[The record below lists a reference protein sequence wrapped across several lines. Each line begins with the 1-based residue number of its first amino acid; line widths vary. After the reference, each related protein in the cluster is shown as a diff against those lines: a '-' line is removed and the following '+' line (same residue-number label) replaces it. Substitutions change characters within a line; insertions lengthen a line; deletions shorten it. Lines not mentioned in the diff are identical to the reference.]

1 VSDLEKQ
8 REPLEAD
15 TQVGAPPPPAGLMK
29 LVGASVITGAADDD
43 PSAIGTYASAGAKFG
58 LGFLWIAPVLL
69 PMMYVVVYL
78 SAKIGQ
84 VYGKGLFACI
94 RDHFPRWVLLPMV
107 ILAFTGNIIEAAADL
122 GGIGAALN
130 LLIPLPVPVLVV
142 ATAALIYAIQYFGSY
157 TLIRQ
162 IFRWLALVLFAYV
175 AAAVMARPDPIEV
188 LKATVMPRVEFS
200 AEFISLVVACIGT
213 SLSAYVYTWQSN
225 QEVEEQIAIGRRRLW
240 QRKGATRAEMKR
252 TSRDVLTG
260 MIFSNVILYFIL
272 LATGI
277 TLHPAGQT
285 EIETAA
291 QAAAALEPLA
301 GSAAKYLFAAGII
314 GVGFLAVPIMTTGAA
329 YDVMQGMGRHASLHD
344 EPGENKLFY
353 GIIALVTGLAVGMNF
368 LGFNPMRALV
378 WSGIVQGFSVPPLLL
393 LMMLLTNDRRVV
405 GARVNGRWTN
415 ILGWT
420 TTGVATL
427 CTLALVVSWIM

>member
-1 VSDLEKQ
+1 
-8 REPLEAD
+8 
-15 TQVGAPPPPAGLMK
+15 MK
-29 LVGASVITGAADDD
+29 LVGASVVTGAADDD
-43 PSAIGTYASAGAKFG
+43 PSAIGTYASAGAKYG

-94 RDHFPRWVLLPMV
+94 RDQFPRWVLLPMV
-107 ILAFTGNIIEAAADL
+107 VLAFTGNIIEAAADL

-130 LLIPLPVPVLVV
+130 LLIPIPIPLIVV
-142 ATAALIYAIQYFGSY
+142 GTAAVIFAIQYFGSY
-157 TLIRQ
+157 TLIRH

-175 AAAVMARPDPIEV
+175 AAAILAKPDPFEI
-188 LKATVMPRVEFS
+188 LRATFIPRIRWD
-200 AEFISLVVACIGT
+200 AEFLALVVACIGT

-225 QEVEEQIAIGRRRLW
+225 QEVEEQIAIGRRKLW
-240 QRKGATRAEMKR
+240 QRKGATRKEMSR

-272 LATGI
+272 MATGL
-277 TLHPAGQT
+277 TLHAAGET

-301 GSAAKYLFAAGII
+301 GEAATYLFAAGVV

-329 YDVMQGMGRHASLHD
+329 YDVVQGMGREGSLHD
-344 EPGENKLFY
+344 APDENKLFY
-353 GIIALVTGLAVGMNF
+353 GIIAIVTVLAVAMNF
-368 LGFNPMRALV
+368 LGFNPMKALV

-393 LMMLLTNDRRVV
+393 IMMLLTNSRRVV
-405 GARVNGRWTN
+405 GARTNGRLTN
-415 ILGWT
+415 FLGWT
-420 TTGVATL
+420 TTVITFL
-427 CTLALVVSWIM
+427 CTVALVVSWFG